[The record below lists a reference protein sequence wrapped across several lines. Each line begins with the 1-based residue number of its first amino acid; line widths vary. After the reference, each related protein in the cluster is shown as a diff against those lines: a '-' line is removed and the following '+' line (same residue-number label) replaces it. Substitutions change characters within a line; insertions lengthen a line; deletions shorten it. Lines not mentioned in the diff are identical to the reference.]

1 MNKSSNI
8 VRWVVFG
15 LLALISVA
23 CMILFFG
30 KGIPE
35 TGPWKA
41 WFDGGRM
48 GDAPQTTFTDLLLN
62 WSYIKVALGIVIAVI
77 AFIVMGVIKGINW
90 KTIIIVFGAIAII
103 GAVSY
108 FLAKP
113 YFGIEYKA
121 DAATYSGVTHGWVEM
136 GMNFFLITFG
146 IAIVAILFSVI
157 YKALKR

>member
-15 LLALISVA
+15 LLALISVV
-23 CMILFFG
+23 CMILFLG

-41 WFDGGRM
+41 WFDGGRI
-48 GDAPQTTFTDLLLN
+48 GDAPETPFTNLLLN
-62 WSYIKVALGIVIAVI
+62 WSYIKVILGIVIAVI

-90 KTIIIVFGAIAII
+90 KTIIIVIGAIAVI
-103 GAVSY
+103 GVVSY
-108 FLAKP
+108 VLAKP
-113 YFGIEYKA
+113 YFAIEYKA
-121 DAATYSGVTHGWVEM
+121 DSATYSGLTHGWVEM
-136 GMNFFLITFG
+136 GMNFFIITFG

>member
-1 MNKSSNI
+1 MNKSSNT

-15 LLALISVA
+15 LLALISVV
-23 CMILFFG
+23 CMILFFMN
-30 KGIPE
+30 GIAE

-41 WFDGGRM
+41 WFDGGRI
-48 GDAPQTTFTDLLLN
+48 GGSPETPFTDLLLN
-62 WSYIKVALGIVIAVI
+62 WSYIKVGLGILIAII

-90 KTIIIVFGAIAII
+90 KTIIIVIAAIAVI
-103 GAVSY
+103 GGISY

-113 YFGIEYKA
+113 YFAIEYKA
-121 DAATYSGVTHGWVEM
+121 DAATYSGMTHGWVEM
-136 GMNFFLITFG
+136 GMNFFIITFG

>member
-1 MNKSSNI
+1 MNKSSNT

-15 LLALISVA
+15 LLALISVV
-23 CMILFFG
+23 CMILFFMN
-30 KGIPE
+30 GIAE

-41 WFDGGRM
+41 WFDGGRI
-48 GDAPQTTFTDLLLN
+48 GGSPETPFTDLLLN
-62 WSYIKVALGIVIAVI
+62 WSYIKVGLGILIAII

-90 KTIIIVFGAIAII
+90 KTIIIVIAAIAVI
-103 GAVSY
+103 GGISY

-113 YFGIEYKA
+113 YFAIEYKA
-121 DAATYSGVTHGWVEM
+121 DAATYSGMTHGWVEM

>member
-1 MNKSSNI
+1 
-8 VRWVVFG
+8 
-15 LLALISVA
+15 
-23 CMILFFG
+23 
-30 KGIPE
+30 
-35 TGPWKA
+35 
-41 WFDGGRM
+41 M
-48 GDAPQTTFTDLLLN
+48 GEAPQTTFTDLLLN

-103 GAVSY
+103 GAISY

-157 YKALKR
+157 YKALKH